1 MTLRV
6 AMNLLWCRPGV
17 GGSEEYLVRQLDGI
31 RANGHEVHV
40 EVFAPRGFSARLPAV
55 AEHFT
60 VHEAPSACTRRA
72 ERVALEHTWLAS
84 RTRGFDLVHH
94 GGGTVPRRGNPRTL
108 LTVHD
113 VQWVDYPGY
122 VRAVKLRYLR
132 WMVPRS
138 LERATRIAVPSSFVA
153 GTLESAFGTPRTRI
167 GVVRHGLEAAFNEP
181 AAAADVRA
189 RFNIGNRPFVV
200 YPAIT
205 HPHKNHAFL
214 LELMAAAGTEWS
226 DPGLVAVFAGS
237 QGHADADV
245 RARIQRLGLGD
256 RVVMPGRVSPSD
268 RNGLLAASDAMVFPS
283 EYEGF
288 GAPLIEAMRTGT
300 PVIASD
306 RASIPEV
313 LGGCGIVRRL
323 EPAAW
328 AGALADARRDRSVLV
343 SAGRARAAEFTSALS
358 AEDLVAQYRMVVRS
372 GDGS

>member
-31 RANGHEVHV
+31 RANGHEVHI

-55 AEHFT
+55 AGHFT

-84 RTRGFDLVHH
+84 RTRNFDLVHH
-94 GGGTVPRRGNPRTL
+94 GGGTVPRLGNPRTL

-113 VQWVDYPGY
+113 VQWIDYPGY

-153 GTLESAFGTPRTRI
+153 GTLESAFGTPRGRI
-167 GVVRHGLEAAFNEP
+167 GVVRHGLEAAFDEP
-181 AAAADVRA
+181 SAETDVRA
-189 RFNIGNRPFVV
+189 RYGIGDRRFVV

-214 LELMAAAGTEWS
+214 LDLLAAPGTEWS

-237 QGHADADV
+237 QGHAETDV
-245 RARIQRLGLGD
+245 RSRIESLGLQD

-313 LGGCGIVRRL
+313 LGSCGIVRAL
-323 EPAAW
+323 EPGAW
-328 AGALADARRDRSVLV
+328 AGALADARRDRTALV
-343 SAGRARAAEFTSALS
+343 AAGHVRADEFTSALS
-358 AEDLVAQYRMVVRS
+358 ARDLVTEYHGVMRS
-372 GDGS
+372 GDGR